1 MWEEDPR
8 WQSAQFKVVA
18 VGLALLVLVR
28 LGFAAFGW
36 SWDPQSFDSVLL
48 GFGVAL
54 GVYAAII
61 WLVGWILRAMLRRF
75 GKKDG
80 SDS

>member
-36 SWDPQSFDSVLL
+36 GWDPHSFDSLL
-48 GFGVAL
+48 LAFGVAL
-54 GVYAAII
+54 VVYAAII
-61 WLVGWILRAMLRRF
+61 WLVGWTLRGMHRCF